1 MPPLQGM
8 YYFYIAAEQG
18 SLKLA
23 AEKLFV
29 TPAAISQQIRLLEQW
44 LGADLFIRQH
54 RKVVLTDE
62 GVVLFDQVAKGFS
75 HILEGVRLLSSDPN
89 PDQISVSTL
98 PSFAQ
103 NWLIPKLISFR
114 ERYPHI
120 SILLE
125 PSNRLVDFQ
134 QSSVDLC
141 IRYGEGNYP
150 KVESRWLMDDAI
162 YAVCHPL
169 YQKNNNIYH
178 IEDLPNATLIEDMW
192 PDMDWTRFLDNF
204 GYSGGGSTLKYSGS
218 HFVLEGALAVQ
229 GVALVR
235 HSVVA
240 RYISEGKLVR
250 IGDQALR
257 PKFKYFLCAPASY
270 FKREKVDHF
279 YTWLTE
285 EVNAFQKCY
294 PILADIV
301 DSKY

>member
-8 YYFYIAAEQG
+8 YYFYVAAEQG

-23 AEKLFV
+23 AEKLFI

-44 LGADLFIRQH
+44 LGTDLFIRQH

-62 GVVLFDQVAKGFS
+62 GVLLFDQAAKGFS
-75 HILEGVRLLSSDPN
+75 HIFEGVRLLSSDPN
-89 PDQISVSTL
+89 PEQLSVSTL

-114 ERYPHI
+114 EQYPQI

-125 PSNRLVDFQ
+125 PSNRLIDFQ

-141 IRYGEGNYP
+141 IRYGEGNYS
-150 KVESRWLMDDAI
+150 KVEAHWLMDDAI

-169 YQKNNNIYH
+169 YQKNNGIYK
-178 IEDLPNATLIEDMW
+178 ISDLSKAALIEDMW
-192 PDMDWTRFLDNF
+192 PDMDWKLFLSHF
-204 GYSGGGSTLKYSGS
+204 GYSGGCSTLKYSGS

-235 HSVVA
+235 HSVAA
-240 RYISEGKLVR
+240 RYIKEEKLVC
-250 IGDQALR
+250 IGEMAVR
-257 PKFKYFLCAPASY
+257 PKYKYFLCAPKSY
-270 FKREKVDHF
+270 FKREKIQHF
-279 YTWLTE
+279 HTWIKQEAELFRE
-285 EVNAFQKCY
+285 QF
-294 PILADIV
+294 PIQAEMIDT
-301 DSKY
+301 KK